1 MIKTNFEQQ
10 IKEKIGFQPTFQQE
24 KALQSISNYIFSKDS
39 FQAFILKGYAGTG
52 KTTLVASVVKTLLE
66 LKQRV
71 MLLAPTGRAA
81 KVFSCYANYPAYTI
95 HKRIYRENST
105 TSFEGDFDLNFNK
118 YPNTIFFVDEA
129 SMIANSGLS
138 GRKFGTGKLLEDLIS
153 FVFQGESC
161 KLVLIGDTAQLPPV
175 GEESCPA
182 LSKSALECLGLTV
195 FNEEITQVV
204 RQSAESGILYNATSI
219 RYLLQNNH
227 CHNIPRIKFN
237 GFTDICRLSGTDL
250 IESLNN
256 SYYKVGEDE
265 TVVVCRSNKRA
276 NIYNNGIR
284 FQVLDRENIL
294 CSGDRVIIAKNN
306 YFWTEKIK
314 EIDFVANGDMAI
326 IRRVRNIR
334 EMYGFE
340 FADVQLLFPD
350 FNDTEIEAT
359 VLLNTLQSESPA
371 LSPADNELLFNRI
384 LEDYAYIT
392 NKKELFKALRS
403 DPYYNAMQL
412 KYAYALTCHKS
423 QGGQWAH
430 VYIDQGYIT
439 NERLTPDYFHWLY
452 TAFTRATEQLFL
464 VNWPENN
471 EGA

>member
-1 MIKTNFEQQ
+1 M
-10 IKEKIGFQPTFQQE
+10 P
-24 KALQSISNYIFSKDS
+24 ALSCLRGI
-39 FQAFILKGYAGTG
+39 
-52 KTTLVASVVKTLLE
+52 VSVYV
-66 LKQRV
+66 
-71 MLLAPTGRAA
+71 G
-81 KVFSCYANYPAYTI
+81 
-95 HKRIYRENST
+95 
-105 TSFEGDFDLNFNK
+105 
-118 YPNTIFFVDEA
+118 

-138 GRKFGTGKLLEDLIS
+138 GHKFGTGKLLEDLIS
-153 FVFQGESC
+153 FVFQGENC

-175 GEESCPA
+175 GEENCPA

-219 RYLLQNNH
+219 RNLLQNNH

-314 EIDFVANGDMAI
+314 EI
-326 IRRVRNIR
+326 
-334 EMYGFE
+334 E
-340 FADVQLLFPD
+340 
-350 FNDTEIEAT
+350 
-359 VLLNTLQSESPA
+359 
-371 LSPADNELLFNRI
+371 
-384 LEDYAYIT
+384 
-392 NKKELFKALRS
+392 KKEDKLVLVQNLIDFLGVLIIEMFELNIPILSISLFK
-403 DPYYNAMQL
+403 
-412 KYAYALTCHKS
+412 
-423 QGGQWAH
+423 
-430 VYIDQGYIT
+430 V
-439 NERLTPDYFHWLY
+439 EF
-452 TAFTRATEQLFL
+452 
-464 VNWPENN
+464 
-471 EGA
+471 